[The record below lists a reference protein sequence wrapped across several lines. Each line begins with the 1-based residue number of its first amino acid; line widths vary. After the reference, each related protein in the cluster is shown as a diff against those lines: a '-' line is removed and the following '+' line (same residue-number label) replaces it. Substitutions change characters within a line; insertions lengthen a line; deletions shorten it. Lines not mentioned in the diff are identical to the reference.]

1 MGYDNPIKH
10 GGFASIVTE
19 NEQGVR
25 SAEIQV
31 AKLAFFENE
40 TEVQITDILLL
51 AEGVNSSEEL
61 TYSDDV
67 ATSVDL
73 SALLTAHQE
82 DVLYA
87 DHAVATS
94 SVHSQSIPLHTATTS
109 NLLDDGLQQN
119 NWIG

>member
-31 AKLAFFENE
+31 AKLAFFEHE
-40 TEVQITDILLL
+40 TEVQINDILLL
-51 AEGVNSSEEL
+51 AEDANSSEEL

-73 SALLTAHQE
+73 SALLIAHQE
-82 DVLYA
+82 DVIYA

-109 NLLDDGLQQN
+109 TLLDDGLQQN